1 MGLASHGWVTAASKR
16 QFDPDSIGSNV
27 VMSVWVSGTL
37 LPKTAVLCP
46 LSHIPPIFFPIFL
59 FASPTRMDKPIWGSV
74 KGTDPLC
81 AICFNAHH
89 VIVLPTGLKSKWVE
103 DAKYKG

>member
-1 MGLASHGWVTAASKR
+1 VTATSKR
-16 QFDPDSIGSNV
+16 QFDLDSIGSNA

-37 LPKTAVLCP
+37 LPKTAVLAPSCP
-46 LSHIPPIFFPIFL
+46 LSHIPPIFFYSFFCLSYENGQAYLGWLMAI
-59 FASPTRMDKPIWGSV
+59 
-74 KGTDPLC
+74 DPLC